1 MTSGPSTRATLARN
15 TLASWL
21 SYATAVVIALA
32 LTPLVI
38 HSVGAAG
45 YGVWILLTQLTGY
58 AGLLDVGVQ
67 PAVARFV
74 SEARAR
80 HDREDGQSIISTAI
94 LLHGS
99 IGLCVLALL
108 LLLSFFVDRW
118 FDVGGLP
125 RTDVRL
131 ALIVVGMAT
140 AIGFPASVLTAVLKG
155 RLRFDLVSV
164 LTTTTQLVRAVGIVL
179 GVWWWRAGILGLA
192 LATLAASVVA
202 LGGAVWLVRGQAEGL
217 SIQLKAVS
225 REAFRRLASVG
236 GYAFVS
242 HAGWYVAYATDAVL
256 IAAILGAR
264 DVASFGLVTNV
275 LSILSGVTAAFAQT
289 FLPLASGYRATGM
302 SDSLRRSYLV
312 GSRLSLAI
320 ALPLALALLLEG
332 PRLLVSWVGPE
343 VGLPAGTVL
352 RMLTL
357 AHLPVIA
364 NGVAAQMA
372 WGAGLQRSAALLS
385 IGEGLSNLAL
395 SYVLARRMGVVGVAA
410 GTLVASWTFQGL
422 IWPIWIGRAFGAS
435 LLRYWGGALGPALL
449 PVLPALATFGL
460 LSRIVR
466 PSGMIWLALLVTLPA
481 VVYVLVAVP
490 LCVPSDDRALVWSW
504 LRGWRR

>member
-1 MTSGPSTRATLARN
+1 MTSGRSTRATLARN

-38 HSVGAAG
+38 HSIGVAG

-80 HDREDGQSIISTAI
+80 RDRDEGQSIISTAI

-108 LLLSFFVDRW
+108 ALLSFFVDRW
-118 FDVGGLP
+118 FDLGGLS
-125 RTDVRL
+125 RADVRV
-131 ALIVVGMAT
+131 ALVIVGVAT

-164 LTTTTQLVRAVGIVL
+164 LTTGTQLVRAAAIVL
-179 GVWWWRAGILGLA
+179 GVWWWRGGILGLA
-192 LATLAASVVA
+192 LASLAASIVG
-202 LGGAVWLVRGQAEGL
+202 LGGAVWLVRGQEDGL
-217 SIQLKAVS
+217 SIRLRAVS
-225 REAFRRLASVG
+225 RPALRRLASVG
-236 GYAFVS
+236 AYAFAS

-256 IAAILGAR
+256 IAAILSAR

-275 LSILSGVTAAFAQT
+275 LSILSGVAGAFAQT

-302 SDSLRRSYLV
+302 SDSLRRSYVV

-343 VGLPAGTVL
+343 VGLPAGTLL
-352 RMLTL
+352 RVLTL

-395 SYVLARRMGVVGVAA
+395 SYVLARRLGVVGVAV
-410 GTLVASWTFQGL
+410 GTLVASWVFQGL
-422 IWPIWIGRAFGAS
+422 IWPFWMGRAFGSS
-435 LLRYWGGALGPALL
+435 LLRYWGEALGPALV

-466 PSGMIWLALLVTLPA
+466 PDGMIGLALLVTLPA

-490 LCVPSDDRALVWSW
+490 MCVPSDDRALIWSW
-504 LRGWRR
+504 LRGRLR